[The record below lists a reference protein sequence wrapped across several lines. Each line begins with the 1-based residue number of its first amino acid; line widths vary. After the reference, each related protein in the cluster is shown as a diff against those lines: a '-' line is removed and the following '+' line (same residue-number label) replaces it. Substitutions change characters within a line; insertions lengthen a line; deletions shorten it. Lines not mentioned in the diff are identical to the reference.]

1 MGSRVGAGHLVT
13 ITELTSLDRHHDGGE
28 QSGER
33 LDGRRENKRFDLL
46 WHLSM
51 DTERTGVFGLARH
64 IFCFYFVALKNQ
76 VQIPN
81 PLTWHLL
88 LTSPLHY

>member
-13 ITELTSLDRHHDGGE
+13 ITELTSLDRHHDRGE

-33 LDGRRENKRFDLL
+33 LDGRRENKRLDLL

-51 DTERTGVFGLARH
+51 DTERTGAFGLARYNY
-64 IFCFYFVALKNQ
+64 FCFYFVALKNQ
-76 VQIPN
+76 V
-81 PLTWHLL
+81 
-88 LTSPLHY
+88 